1 MLHDR
6 SSLGPELERQ
16 IDVRLEF
23 VKEIVPSYANSQQ
36 LCHLKS
42 LAALLAFLVLR
53 LASVFE
59 I

>member
-42 LAALLAFLVLR
+42 LAALLAFLVLTW
-53 LASVFE
+53 
-59 I
+59 